1 MAGWTN
7 RGKYLFLGY
16 AFRNATRPT
25 AWQAFLGLATPT
37 PTADS
42 NLKSDVAEIATG
54 NGYTANGIALSLNA
68 TDFDVY
74 TEDDTNDR
82 ALIQARD
89 LTWTASGGSLP
100 ASGNGARYLYLADAT
115 GAGGQVVSFHDLA
128 ADRSVSVGQ
137 NLTIQDAE
145 WRLTE

>member
-7 RGKYLFLGY
+7 RGKYLVLGY

-25 AWQAFLGLATPT
+25 AWQAALFTSAVA
-37 PTADS
+37 PTADT
-42 NLKSDVAEIATG
+42 NTKSQLTEIATG
-54 NGYTANGIALSLNA
+54 NGYTADGIALSLNA

>member
-7 RGKYLFLGY
+7 RGKFLFLGY
-16 AFRNATRPT
+16 GFRNAARPA
-25 AWQAFLGLATPT
+25 AWQAFLGLATPA
-37 PTADS
+37 PTADT
-42 NLKSDVAEIATG
+42 NLKSDVAEIAVG
-54 NGYTANGIALSLNA
+54 NGYAANGIALSLNA
-68 TDFDVY
+68 TDFDVF

-89 LTWTASGGSLP
+89 LTWTASGGPLP
-100 ASGNGARYLYLADAT
+100 ATGAGARYLYTADAT
-115 GAGGQVVSFHDLA
+115 GAGGQIVSFHDLA